1 MFWICQGYLP
11 DGFRW
16 DRKQDVHQPM
26 IFLRNHRRDV
36 FTQKEPKIDRDYR
49 LISIGMVVWTAP
61 TKSHRCSSCSP
72 LVFVVKYGIHHFLTK
87 PFTRYH
93 GFNSRIE
100 KREIR
105 IINPYD
111 QAWNINSTIS
121 QFLQKYPPMGKHKVS
136 PQQTSRLYS
145 HFFHSPMVLQCS
157 MTEFNPQCLN
167 RIVYST
173 HLGIYGI
180 LRAQTYS
187 SWHVQFISI
196 SNVVYIY
203 VYMYIYNVV

>member
-1 MFWICQGYLP
+1 MPGISPGRLSLGQETRRP
-11 DGFRW
+11 STD
-16 DRKQDVHQPM
+16 D
-26 IFLRNHRRDV
+26 FLRNHRRDV
-36 FTQKEPKIDRDYR
+36 FTQKESKIDRDYR
-49 LISIGMVVWTAP
+49 LMSIGMVVWTAP

-72 LVFVVKYGIHHFLTK
+72 LVFVVKYGIHHFLTR

-105 IINPYD
+105 IIVPYH

-145 HFFHSPMVLQCS
+145 HFFPLPDC
-157 MTEFNPQCLN
+157 T
-167 RIVYST
+167 
-173 HLGIYGI
+173 
-180 LRAQTYS
+180 
-187 SWHVQFISI
+187 
-196 SNVVYIY
+196 
-203 VYMYIYNVV
+203 

>member
-100 KREIR
+100 KREIQ

-145 HFFHSPMVLQCS
+145 HFFHPDCTAVFHDGIQSPVLKS
-157 MTEFNPQCLN
+157 YRIFHSLGNIWDTPSSDIFFMTC
-167 RIVYST
+167 T
-173 HLGIYGI
+173 IYI
-180 LRAQTYS
+180 N
-187 SWHVQFISI
+187 F
-196 SNVVYIY
+196 
-203 VYMYIYNVV
+203 